1 MRSPMFC
8 SQRKITQFLQHN
20 AQWINGRLAYY
31 HENPGLPELTF
42 HNGTRLFL
50 LGKPYEI
57 SAESGSKRAVV
68 LAEQQIHFTK
78 PDYKTGDEVS
88 ALSRWYRQWA
98 EAYFS
103 ERVQTLHTNAAIEL
117 PQFVCKVRKMK
128 RQWGNCSRKAEIK
141 FNLNLIQYP
150 EDCIDYVIYHEMSHL
165 LHFNHSRAFYNVLET
180 LCPEWR
186 SLKHKLETFSP

>member
-1 MRSPMFC
+1 VRSPMFC
-8 SQRKITQFLQHN
+8 SRRKITQFLQHH

-31 HENPGLPELTF
+31 RENPGLPELTF
-42 HNGTRLFL
+42 QRGTRLFL

-57 SAESGSKRAVV
+57 VAEIGSKRTVV

-78 PDYKTGDEVS
+78 PDYKAGDEVS

-103 ERVQTLHTNAAIEL
+103 ERAHTLHANATIEL

-165 LHFNHSRAFYNVLET
+165 LHFNHSKAFYNVLET